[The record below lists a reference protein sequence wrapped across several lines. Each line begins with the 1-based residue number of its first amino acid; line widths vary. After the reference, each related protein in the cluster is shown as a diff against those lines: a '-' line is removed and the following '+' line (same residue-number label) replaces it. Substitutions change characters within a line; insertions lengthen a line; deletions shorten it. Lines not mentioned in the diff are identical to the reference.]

1 MQEKLSKIGDLETT
15 KVGKTELATSKTLL
29 EFVVLEFLDSKTTTG
44 ADPNPWNYSLPKN
57 EPVWSVLND
66 RKTKTNPQFVSIKVS
81 IIRTVS

>member
-1 MQEKLSKIGDLETT
+1 MQENLSKIGDLETT

-29 EFVVLEFLDSKTTTG
+29 EFVVLEFLDAKMTTG

-81 IIRTVS
+81 IITTMS